1 MLNVFTH
8 HEINTTAINAITD
21 IVNRRRMGIPAE
33 FILFIAASFL
43 EELERATLE
52 KGALEILGDLA

>member
-1 MLNVFTH
+1 
-8 HEINTTAINAITD
+8 
-21 IVNRRRMGIPAE
+21 MGIPAE